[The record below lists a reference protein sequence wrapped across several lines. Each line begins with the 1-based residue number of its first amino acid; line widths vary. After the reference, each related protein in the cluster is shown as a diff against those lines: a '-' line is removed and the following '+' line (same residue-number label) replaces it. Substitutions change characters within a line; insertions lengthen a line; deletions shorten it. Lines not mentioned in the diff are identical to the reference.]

1 VLVLDA
7 VGRTVYS
14 IPVHEYGTQLQNISI
29 PSEKWAKGTY
39 QVVLRQ
45 NRKNIETLSLIKN

>member
-7 VGRTVYS
+7 VGRTVYA
-14 IPVHEYGTQLQNISI
+14 IPIHEYGTQVQNISI

-39 QVVLRQ
+39 QVALRQ
-45 NRKNIETLSLIKN
+45 NRKNIQTIQIVKN